1 MSEENVENAR
11 WAYEAWNRRD
21 FDQIL
26 ELVDPEIEWT
36 FAEGFARLPGVDTVY
51 HGHEGIRRFWET
63 FIEPWEQITIEV
75 EELRDSGDYVV
86 AFIRFRAVGRD
97 GLEVDAPFVHVLT
110 IRESK
115 VIRFEA
121 FDDRA
126 AALEAAGLSE

>member
-1 MSEENVENAR
+1 MSEEYVERVR
-11 WAYEAWNRRD
+11 WGYEAWNRRD

-26 ELVDPEIEWT
+26 EFADPEIDWT
-36 FAEGFARLPGVDTVY
+36 FAEGFARLPGVDPAY
-51 HGHEGIRRFWET
+51 HGHEGVRRFWET

-75 EELRDSGDYVV
+75 EELRDSFDCVV
-86 AFIRFRAVGRD
+86 AFIRFRAVGRE
-97 GLEVDAPFVHVLT
+97 GLKVDAPFAHVFT
-110 IRESK
+110 FRESR